1 MNRKS
6 LGNQG
11 EIKAIKF
18 LKEKGYRILE
28 KNYRKRIGEIDII
41 TFDPNFNEY
50 VFTEVKT
57 RRSLKFGYPEE
68 SVDENKILK
77 LIETAENWLL
87 ENEKFDVEALYGKY
101 HEELSKLYT
110 DRYNFNPMHDEKFL
124 ANHS

>member
-1 MNRKS
+1 MNRRS

-28 KNYRKRIGEIDII
+28 RNYRKRTGEIDII
-41 TFDPNFNEY
+41 AFDPHFNEY
-50 VFTEVKT
+50 VFVEVKT

-77 LIETAENWLL
+77 LTETAENWLL
-87 ENEKFDVEALYGKY
+87 ENEKFDVEWRIDIIGIEWKNKTVQIK
-101 HEELSKLYT
+101 HIQNIS
-110 DRYNFNPMHDEKFL
+110 
-124 ANHS
+124 